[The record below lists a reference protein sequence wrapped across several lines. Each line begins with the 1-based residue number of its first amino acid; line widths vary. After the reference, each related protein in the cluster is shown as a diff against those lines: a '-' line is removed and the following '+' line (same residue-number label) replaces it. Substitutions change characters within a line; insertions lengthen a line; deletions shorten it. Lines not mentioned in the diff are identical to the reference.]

1 MSGDLAGTVKAVHE
15 TPLFLKNV
23 LHRDER
29 TAKIIKVFGSLFTA
43 NRAAADDIHQGISEY
58 LHFNYQEE
66 IAAVLEAAVDQYRDS
81 PTPFEE
87 AMQALRTSW
96 DVAGKAFFAI
106 KVCEILKRVDP
117 GWAKRLRSIGQNLGL
132 SDSVLAFVGAVVD
145 PNFAENQPP
154 PRRPVQ
160 FRLAPAGAANS
171 FCVEGLPDALY
182 VTYWQNDFY
191 VSAGRNGASL
201 EGKPVPAN
209 FAFRFDSLDELRFGR
224 FRLLYRQLQML
235 QRWFHQGTNGVP
247 KFSLKKEGRLVLRR
261 PSEEPNGRTCTLRPT
276 WLAVTEAGAE
286 RRFEWQSTLE
296 FDGVKTA
303 VSEIAE
309 VILALS
315 GAGAASDKRTASSC
329 LLELDNV
336 GCNFGKMRGL
346 REISCLAAGGQMV
359 AVMGPSGCGKST
371 LLGTLIGSVPLTA
384 GVIKMNGVDLS
395 RLVRQNPRLL
405 GYVPQ
410 DNITFATLTVAENL
424 RYGARLRLA
433 EPTKKKI
440 DDCVTNVLEEIDL
453 KDRATVIVGDEDT
466 KTLSGG
472 QRKRVS
478 LGLELLTPKSLLLL
492 DEPTSG
498 LSSGD
503 SERILRILRARADA
517 GALVFVVIHQPSIAL
532 FRLFDRL
539 LLLDRGGLA
548 AFYGD
553 PLNARSYLEKVAP
566 VPNASDAEEFDPG
579 SLLAALEA
587 PARQVD
593 GRTEERR
600 MFDPEYWKA
609 RFDAFRRK
617 HFSPIPGP
625 ELTRSPEDEPLR
637 GWLARQ
643 TQILFERSLKCKLRD
658 HLGLGI
664 SLITAIFLG
673 LVVGKILSSNPVLK
687 SNNLFV
693 SFPFLSSI
701 VALFIGMSSSI
712 TEVLRERPILRRER
726 LLKVNLTLW
735 LASKFATLVLTDFVP
750 IFLYTVIGMYLLQ
763 VPESLWSYLF
773 YLWLVSAVG
782 VGLGLAVSSVP
793 NIKEAAA
800 TNALPLV
807 LVPQLILAGADPF
820 KFGDLQPLVMFPTE
834 VAQAKVDDA
843 KATGMLYQKTSTV
856 DGKTKEQHFLK
867 TVPEVAALMPSRW
880 AYEGLIALY
889 TNHSRW
895 IAAEQVEFVYRAWK
909 NAATVAENAVA
920 TTDDAKELIHS
931 ITGLV
936 GDLSRRSNDLSARY
950 QTQFTDQIF
959 GNDKASKV
967 WDRPHETLL
976 ARFKTIPFTSVVIAT
991 EWYNAAVLA
1000 LMTLL
1005 TLVASRLLLSSWA
1018 QAVVPAVF
1026 GLVAGRISQIRAKLW
1041 SRAR

>member
-1 MSGDLAGTVKAVHE
+1 TK
-15 TPLFLKNV
+15 
-23 LHRDER
+23 
-29 TAKIIKVFGSLFTA
+29 
-43 NRAAADDIHQGISEY
+43 Q
-58 LHFNYQEE
+58 
-66 IAAVLEAAVDQYRDS
+66 
-81 PTPFEE
+81 
-87 AMQALRTSW
+87 
-96 DVAGKAFFAI
+96 
-106 KVCEILKRVDP
+106 
-117 GWAKRLRSIGQNLGL
+117 LRSIGQNLGL
-132 SDSVLAFVGAVVD
+132 SDTVLAFVGAVVD
-145 PNFAENQPP
+145 PNFAESQPQA
-154 PRRPVQ
+154 RRPVQ
-160 FRLAPAGAANS
+160 FRLAPMGAANS
-171 FCVEGLPDALY
+171 FCVQDLPDVLY

-191 VSAGRNGASL
+191 VSAGRDGGTL

-235 QRWFHQGTNGVP
+235 QRWFHQGTVGVP
-247 KFSLKKEGRLVLRR
+247 KLSLRKEGRLVLRR
-261 PSEEPNGRTCTLRPT
+261 PSEEANGRTCTLRPT
-276 WLAVTEAGAE
+276 WLAVTEDGIE
-286 RRFEWQSTLE
+286 KRLEWQDTLE
-296 FDGVKTA
+296 FEGMKTR
-303 VSEIAE
+303 VSEVAE

-315 GAGAASDKRTASSC
+315 GAGEAENKRTASSC

-371 LLGTLIGSVPLTA
+371 LLGTMIGSVPLTA

-395 RLVRQNPRLL
+395 RLVKENPRLL

-433 EPTKKKI
+433 EPTRTKI
-440 DDCVTNVLEEIDL
+440 DDCVKNVLEEIDL
-453 KDRATVIVGDEDT
+453 KDRASVIVGDEDT

-478 LGLELLTPKSLLLL
+478 LGLELLTPKSLLVL

-517 GALVFVVIHQPSIAL
+517 GALVFVVIHQPSVAL

-548 AFYGD
+548 VFYGD

-566 VPNASDAEEFDPG
+566 VPSASDAEEFDPG

-593 GRTEERR
+593 GRTEEHR

-609 RFDAFRRK
+609 RFDAFCRK

-625 ELTRSPEDEPLR
+625 ELTRSPVDEPLR

-643 TQILFERSLKCKLRD
+643 MQILFERSLKCKLRD

-664 SLITAIFLG
+664 SLITAVFLG

-735 LASKFATLVLTDFVP
+735 LVSKFATLVLTDFVP

-820 KFGDLQPLVMFPTE
+820 KFGDLQPLVIFPHE
-834 VAQAKVDDA
+834 VAEAKVDDA
-843 KATGMLYQKTSTV
+843 KASGMLY
-856 DGKTKEQHFLK
+856 
-867 TVPEVAALMPSRW
+867 
-880 AYEGLIALY
+880 
-889 TNHSRW
+889 
-895 IAAEQVEFVYRAWK
+895 
-909 NAATVAENAVA
+909 
-920 TTDDAKELIHS
+920 
-931 ITGLV
+931 
-936 GDLSRRSNDLSARY
+936 
-950 QTQFTDQIF
+950 
-959 GNDKASKV
+959 
-967 WDRPHETLL
+967 
-976 ARFKTIPFTSVVIAT
+976 
-991 EWYNAAVLA
+991 
-1000 LMTLL
+1000 
-1005 TLVASRLLLSSWA
+1005 
-1018 QAVVPAVF
+1018 
-1026 GLVAGRISQIRAKLW
+1026 
-1041 SRAR
+1041 